1 MLKKI
6 IAAGAAVMV
15 AAALAGCSSV
25 DTGTSLNGIKLTNPE
40 TTNVAHI
47 NGYTWGI
54 YFFGLPLFAGS
65 TSHPGTCAVFKDTV
79 QVDNITSMLTKKAK
93 DLGATKLVDLSSKR
107 GGTWFILFSYKDIE
121 ASGNAVK

>member
-1 MLKKI
+1 MLKKM

-25 DTGTSLNGIKLTNPE
+25 DTGTSLNGIKLTNPD

-79 QVDNITSMLTKKAK
+79 QVDNITSMVTKKAK
-93 DLGATKLVDLSSKR
+93 DLGATKLVDLESRRTS
-107 GGTWFILFSYKDIE
+107 TWLILISYKDIE

>member
-1 MLKKI
+1 MFKKM

-15 AAALAGCSSV
+15 AATLASCSSI
-25 DTGTSLNGIKLTNPE
+25 DTGTSLNGEKLTIPDS
-40 TTNVAHI
+40 TNVAHL

-65 TSHPGTCAVFKDTV
+65 TSHPGTCAIFKDTV
-79 QVDNITSMLTKKAK
+79 QVDNITSMITKKAK
-93 DLGATKLVDLSSKR
+93 DLGATKLVDLESRRS
-107 GGTWFILFSYKDIE
+107 GTWFILFSYKEIE

>member
-1 MLKKI
+1 MLKKM

-25 DTGTSLNGIKLTNPE
+25 DTGTSLNGEKLTVPD

-65 TSHPGTCAVFKDTV
+65 TSHPGSCAVFKDTV
-79 QVDNITSMLTKKAK
+79 QVDNIVSMVTKKAK
-93 DLGATKLVDLSSKR
+93 DLGATKTADLYTKR
-107 GGTWFILFSYKDIE
+107 DSTWLILISYKEIE
-121 ASGNAVK
+121 SSCNAVK

>member
-1 MLKKI
+1 MLKKMLVL
-6 IAAGAAVMV
+6 GATAMV
-15 AAALAGCSSV
+15 AAALTACSSV

-65 TSHPGTCAVFKDTV
+65 TTHPGTCAIFKDTV
-79 QVDNITSMLTKKAK
+79 QVDNISSMVTKEAK
-93 DLGATKLVDLSSKR
+93 KLGATKAVDLVSKR
-107 GGTWFILFSYKDIE
+107 DSTWMILFSIKSIE
-121 ASGNAVK
+121 ASCNAVK